1 MFIKKLT
8 VGPLGA
14 NCYLAADEETKEAII
29 IDPGAEGEKIQRLIE
44 KERITPAYIVNTHG
58 HIDHIGAN
66 GYLKGRLDG
75 IKISIHEADAK
86 MLTDPAQN
94 LSDWAGGGMELL
106 PPADILLKDGD
117 EVSFGKLSLR
127 VVHTPGHT
135 PGGICLL
142 IDEKVFTGDTL
153 FAGSVGR
160 TDLPGGSMD
169 LLRTAIREK
178 LLTLPDGTI
187 IYPGHGPL
195 STIGEERASNPFI

>member
-14 NCYLAADEETKEAII
+14 NCYLAADEETREAII

-44 KERITPAYIVNTHG
+44 KERIIPAYIVNTHG

-86 MLTDPAQN
+86 MLTDSAQN
-94 LSDWAGGGMELL
+94 LSDWAGGMELL
-106 PPADILLKDGD
+106 PSADILLKDGD